1 MITKHFSWFSILRLG
16 VVQMSLGSVLALT
29 NATLN
34 RVMIVELSLLAFI
47 PGVLIALHYAVQ
59 ITRPNWGY
67 LSDKGGNRTK
77 WIILGLVVLCFG
89 ALGATISLFVFEKN
103 FLLGLILSTFSYTLI
118 GIGVGASGTSLLAFL
133 ATGTKE
139 TQRGLAATITWLMM
153 ILGAILTAFIISI
166 FIEPYSHLNLLKVI
180 LFQSCILLLLCTIS
194 LWKIEERT
202 FLNSKKI
209 NNDEKISFK
218 IAFKE
223 IFSEKLTRLFTI
235 FVFVAMTAYYMQDL
249 ILEPYAG
256 LIFNYT
262 VQESTQLSGFQNAGA
277 LIGMIIVGVMCTI
290 IKLGSL
296 KFWVFIGC
304 VMSSISLILIGLL
317 GLVDLNISLNIL
329 VCFLGFSNGVFAVAA
344 IGCMM
349 QLAGHGRNKREGTR
363 MGLWG
368 ASQAIA
374 AGFGG
379 LIGTGLLDLS
389 RIILNQ
395 DNISFAIIFFLESI
409 LFIIA
414 AYISLN
420 IKKVENEKFNLN
432 QLEMVGKNDL

>member
-1 MITKHFSWFSILRLG
+1 MTPNYFSWFSILRLG

-77 WIILGLVVLCFG
+77 WIILGLVILCFG
-89 ALGATISLFVFEKN
+89 AIGATLSLFMFESN
-103 FLLGLILSTFSYTLI
+103 FSLGLIFSTLSYALI

-139 TQRGLAATITWLMM
+139 NQRGLAATITWLMM
-153 ILGAILTAFIISI
+153 IFGAIITAFIISI
-166 FIEPYSHLNLLKVI
+166 FIEPYSHLKLLKVI
-180 LFQSCILLLLCTIS
+180 LFQSCLLILLSTLS
-194 LWKIEERT
+194 LWKIEEKT
-202 FLNSKKI
+202 FLKSKI
-209 NNDEKISFK
+209 SNEKKVSFK
-218 IAFKE
+218 IAFQE
-223 IFSEKLTRLFTI
+223 IFNEKLTRLFTI
-235 FVFVAMTAYYMQDL
+235 FVFVSMSAYYMQDL

-277 LIGMIIVGVMCTI
+277 LIGMIVVGVMCTI

-296 KFWVFIGC
+296 KIWVLIGC
-304 VMSSISLILIGLL
+304 LMSSVSLILIGLL
-317 GLVDLNISLNIL
+317 GLVSFNISLKIL

-389 RIILNQ
+389 RIIISQ
-395 DNISFAIIFFLESI
+395 DNLSFAIVFFLESI

-414 AYISLN
+414 ALISLN
-420 IKKVENEKFNLN
+420 IKKFENEKFNFN
-432 QLEMVGKNDL
+432 QLEMVGNNDL

>member
-1 MITKHFSWFSILRLG
+1 MILNYFSWFSIIRLG
-16 VVQMSLGSVLALT
+16 IVQMCLGSVLALT

-34 RVMIVELSLLAFI
+34 RVMIVELTLLAFI
-47 PGVLIALHYAVQ
+47 PGILIALHYAVQ

-77 WIILGLVVLCFG
+77 WILIGLIVLCFG
-89 ALGATISLFVFEKN
+89 AIGATISLFIFERN
-103 FLLGLILSTFSYTLI
+103 FSLGLIFSTLSYALI
-118 GIGVGASGTSLLAFL
+118 GVGVGASGTSLLAFL

-153 ILGAILTAFIISI
+153 ILGAIITAFIISM
-166 FIEPYSHLNLLKVI
+166 FIEPYSHLKLLQVI
-180 LFQSCILLLLCTIS
+180 LFQSLILIILCTIS
-194 LWKIEERT
+194 LWKIEEKT
-202 FLNSKKI
+202 FLKSEKI
-209 NNDEKISFK
+209 NNEKIISFK
-218 IAFKE
+218 IAFQE

-277 LIGMIIVGVMCTI
+277 LIGMIVVGVMCTI

-304 VMSSISLILIGLL
+304 VMSSISLILIGLI
-317 GLVDLNISLNIL
+317 GLVNLIISLKIL

-349 QLAGHGRNKREGTR
+349 QLAGYGRHKREGTR

-379 LIGTGLLDLS
+379 LVGTGLLDLS
-389 RIILNQ
+389 RIVITQ
-395 DNISFAIIFFLESI
+395 DNLSFAIVFFLESI

-414 AYISLN
+414 ALISLN
-420 IKKVENEKFNLN
+420 IKKSENEKLNLK
-432 QLEMVGKNDL
+432 QLEMVGNNDV